1 MGINNSKYWNE
12 ALETQSRDELEAQ
25 QLKDLKEIVQFAY
38 DNAPYYK
45 RSFDA
50 AGVKPSDIKT
60 LKDIEKFPFINKK
73 TQRETQGVG
82 SYPRRWQHLCRC
94 WYLRHQALC
103 MG

>member
-82 SYPRRWQHLCRC
+82 SFLGELC
-94 WYLRHQALC
+94 AVPEDEV
-103 MG
+103 